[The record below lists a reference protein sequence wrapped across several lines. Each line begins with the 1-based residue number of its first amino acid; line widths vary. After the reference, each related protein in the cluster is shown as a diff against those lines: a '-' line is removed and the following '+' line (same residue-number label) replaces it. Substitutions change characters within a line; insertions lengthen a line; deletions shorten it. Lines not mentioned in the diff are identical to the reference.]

1 MEPPKIKTKA
11 NDALTLGVLRDCVAK
26 KRDRHVLEELLKV
39 DLDCNPDEIEENCK
53 SIENKMA
60 NDLAVLGAMME

>member
-1 MEPPKIKTKA
+1 M
-11 NDALTLGVLRDCVAK
+11 AK